1 MSETNDYYYQVNDQL
16 IRRDI
21 IDNYYEPVQTPEGIQ
36 LVRTDLIE
44 QQNPQLGIGPLVIP
58 LIGAATTLF
67 GTVASGIQGK
77 KQRAAQQQAMATQQ
91 QIEADKQAAQRKL
104 LLLGLGGAGL
114 LLTTIFILKKRK

>member
-1 MSETNDYYYQVNDQL
+1 MSEGINDYYYQVNDQF

-21 IDNYYEPVQTPEGIQ
+21 IDNYYEPVQTPEGVQ

-58 LIGAATTLF
+58 LIGAATSLF
-67 GTVASGIQGK
+67 GAVASGIQGK
-77 KQRAAQQQAMATQQ
+77 KQRIAQQQALETQQ
-91 QIEADKQAAQRKL
+91 DIEIQKQQAQRKL

-114 LLTTIFILKKRK
+114 LLTTLLILKRK